1 MKKKK
6 SSICKFCKK
15 KIDTQIIEIE
25 LKDIKDEQIHFI
37 YFTCPHCQRKNLISV
52 KDRKYREIERQSWYS
67 HGTKNLKEY
76 GKEILKKYKGYF

>member
-1 MKKKK
+1 MKKNK

-37 YFTCPHCQRKNLISV
+37 YFTCPHCQ
-52 KDRKYREIERQSWYS
+52 
-67 HGTKNLKEY
+67 
-76 GKEILKKYKGYF
+76 KKT